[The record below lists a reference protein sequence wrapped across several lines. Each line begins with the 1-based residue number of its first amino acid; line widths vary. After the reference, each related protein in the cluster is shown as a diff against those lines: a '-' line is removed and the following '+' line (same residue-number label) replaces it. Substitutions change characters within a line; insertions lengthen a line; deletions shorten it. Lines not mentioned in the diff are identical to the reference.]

1 MSKQMRFGKKA
12 ALMREGEKDAQSANE
27 RMHVRDVLILYF
39 TLRVRK
45 VCQSEYDRACTPSVV
60 SQSRYHS
67 HVMVTS
73 E

>member
-1 MSKQMRFGKKA
+1 MRFGKKA

-45 VCQSEYDRACTPSVV
+45 VCQSE
-60 SQSRYHS
+60 
-67 HVMVTS
+67 
-73 E
+73 